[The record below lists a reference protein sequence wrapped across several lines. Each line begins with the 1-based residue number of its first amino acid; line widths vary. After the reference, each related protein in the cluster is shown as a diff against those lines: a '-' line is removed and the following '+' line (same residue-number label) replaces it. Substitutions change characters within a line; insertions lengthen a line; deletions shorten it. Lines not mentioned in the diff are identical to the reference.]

1 MKPNQSLFCCTAL
14 SAALLLTSGCQ
25 KSGERVAEEN
35 APITGRPSDPP
46 VEMKAQWK
54 AGQRYAMHME
64 MSQSGQMPWGRGT
77 GGQESSL
84 GQDYAV
90 TVTDAPGGGRALDLE
105 ILSFAAEAGAGDR
118 VWLRYDSLNKVTPNE
133 GPGVELLD
141 KLLGGHIRYQL
152 DADNKV
158 TQMDGVQELFARVD
172 GGAAN
177 PAGGPG
183 ARRGGGGRFGGGG
196 PLAILQRFY
205 NADLFKQLVDVGS
218 LPQSA
223 TRIGDTWTVQKEIIA
238 AVPGALLVSTT
249 NTLKGWQQLQSD

>member
-105 ILSFAAEAGAGDR
+105 ILSFAAEAGAG
-118 VWLRYDSLNKVTPNE
+118 KHA
-133 GPGVELLD
+133 
-141 KLLGGHIRYQL
+141 LGR
-152 DADNKV
+152 
-158 TQMDGVQELFARVD
+158 
-172 GGAAN
+172 
-177 PAGGPG
+177 
-183 ARRGGGGRFGGGG
+183 
-196 PLAILQRFY
+196 LQNQRLVAL
-205 NADLFKQLVDVGS
+205 ADLALDGFVAG
-218 LPQSA
+218 
-223 TRIGDTWTVQKEIIA
+223 IGRMA
-238 AVPGALLVSTT
+238 
-249 NTLKGWQQLQSD
+249 